1 MPPSSLI
8 FVVILAVWAAY
19 LIQHWVRR
27 RDHIATARSVDRFS
41 EAMRVLERRQRG
53 PRIDLSTPAPRS
65 YAVSPARP
73 AHPDVVVKRAR
84 PAPGRGPGEAPTAS
98 GSSSYSSPSSP
109 TRAVTAPLSGARG
122 RGTTLVLASVAMVL
136 GTALG
141 VLEVWPLWT
150 VAAGVG
156 VFVLT
161 LAVVRTSVRRSTVA
175 LPSSVRRPQPPRG
188 TSGPDDTTP
197 AGRPRPRT
205 RPTRS
210 LVTATG
216 GAAAALAAK
225 DSAAAQPVGPQ
236 APVASATVRRRA
248 ARTTVFDVDA
258 LDVEVREPGHR
269 AESSAARVNQAAAV
283 RGSWQP
289 TPVPPPTYTLKAKA
303 GPPHTGSSAVPTT
316 RPEGSQELPF
326 DGYALAFDEES
337 EELPAVH
344 SLG

>member
-73 AHPDVVVKRAR
+73 AHPEVTVKRAR
-84 PAPGRGPGEAPTAS
+84 AALPRETPVSVSLR
-98 GSSSYSSPSSP
+98 SSPAQ
-109 TRAVTAPLSGARG
+109 AVTAPLSGARG
-122 RGTTLVLASVAMVL
+122 RGTTLLLASLAMVL

-141 VLEVWPLWT
+141 VLEIWPLWT
-150 VAAGVG
+150 VVAGIG

-161 LAVVRTSVRRSTVA
+161 LAVVRTSVRRSTSTSTSTHD
-175 LPSSVRRPQPPRG
+175 LPKPLPRATPVGRPA
-188 TSGPDDTTP
+188 GPDD
-197 AGRPRPRT
+197 R
-205 RPTRS
+205 
-210 LVTATG
+210 
-216 GAAAALAAK
+216 
-225 DSAAAQPVGPQ
+225 
-236 APVASATVRRRA
+236 
-248 ARTTVFDVDA
+248 
-258 LDVEVREPGHR
+258 
-269 AESSAARVNQAAAV
+269 
-283 RGSWQP
+283 
-289 TPVPPPTYTLKAKA
+289 TPVPPTRPAPPKSPSAVYDVDAVEARHRFAAGGSGVAQQESAGVAQQKQERAQEIPGTWQPVPVPRPTYTLKARA
-303 GPPHTGSSAVPTT
+303 SAPHTGSSAMATT
-316 RPEGSQELPF
+316 WSTAAQDLPF
-326 DGYALAFDEES
+326 DGYALAFEEES